1 MSGTSRIGGIVL
13 CGGRSQRMGLAKG
26 MLPFGPELMLQRIV
40 RLLSEVVE
48 PIVIVA
54 ANGQQ
59 LPNLSAD
66 IMVARDEREDRGPL
80 EGLRVGLAAIAP
92 HADAAYATSCDVPL
106 LSRALVSRMIAELG
120 EHDAAV
126 PIDGEFYHPLAAV
139 YRTQTVATIER
150 LVADDQL
157 RASKLFETLHTHC
170 VPVEQLRGID
180 PELLA
185 LMNVNSPSEY
195 AKALELAG
203 VPIDSRVKAQLGL

>member
-1 MSGTSRIGGIVL
+1 MSGPSRVGGIVL

-48 PIVIVA
+48 PIVVVA
-54 ANGQQ
+54 ATAQR
-59 LPNLSAD
+59 LPNLPVD
-66 IMVARDEREDRGPL
+66 IMVARDEREDCGPL

-106 LSRALVSRMIAELG
+106 LSHALVSRMIAELG
-120 EHDAAV
+120 EHDASV

-139 YRTQTVATIER
+139 YRTQAVATIER

-203 VPIDSRVKAQLGL
+203 MPIDSGVKAQLGL